1 MVTGPL
7 RGVLWVLGGLAAVW
21 LLLGLLS
28 LPLMG
33 RMMGGGMMSGG
44 MADGGMMD
52 GGMMGPGMG
61 SGMMGM
67 FPMMLAMGAG
77 VLALLGLVRVFIYFA
92 VDASRRRSARPT
104 L

>member
-21 LLLGLLS
+21 LLFSLLS

-33 RMMGGGMMSGG
+33 RMMGGGMMSGET
-44 MADGGMMD
+44 ADGGTMA

-61 SGMMGM
+61 SGMMSM
-67 FPMMLAMGAG
+67 MPMMVSMGVG
-77 VLALLGLVRVFIYFA
+77 VLALLGLVGVFVYLI
-92 VDASRRRSARPT
+92 VDSSRRRSGPPM

>member
-21 LLLGLLS
+21 LLFGLLS

-33 RMMGGGMMSGG
+33 RMMGGGMSN
-44 MADGGMMD
+44 GGMMD
-52 GGMMGPGMG
+52 GGMMGVGMG
-61 SGMMGM
+61 SGVMDMV
-67 FPMMLAMGAG
+67 PMMLATGAG
-77 VLALLGLVRVFIYFA
+77 VLALLGLVGVFIYLV
-92 VDASRRRSARPT
+92 VDWFRHRSVRPT